1 MNDFYIGTRPA
12 PLDQADG
19 LRRLFAGSSKKFL
32 PLAANPHVA
41 FGGVA
46 IERLTAALALLG
58 HHTLIVDAADTSPAA
73 PEAAALEIGPCI
85 EALAPQVSYLPARGL
100 PMRHVNT
107 RGSSARL
114 LEELA
119 TAAPQADVVIVHAS
133 APDLV
138 RLFTRRAARPLLLA
152 ADHPESLKHAYASL
166 KLMVQRCGW
175 MACDLMLVAPP
186 LAPRVPHIARSL
198 ARCADSFLGAAVAG
212 WAAVDP
218 TSQASDVPTADLCRI
233 VAAQLHLDDDTMSA
247 HFPAGLGLPAHA
259 ARSAA
264 TAAACH

>member
-1 MNDFYIGTRPA
+1 MNDFYVGTRPA

-19 LRRLFAGSSKKFL
+19 LRRLFAGSAKKFL

-58 HHTLIVDAADTSPAA
+58 HHTLIVDAADTSPPA

-85 EALAPQVSYLPARGL
+85 ESLAPQVSYLPARGL
-100 PMRHVNT
+100 PMRYVNT

-114 LEELA
+114 LDELA
-119 TAAPQADVVIVHAS
+119 TVVPQADVVIVHAT
-133 APDLV
+133 APDLA

-152 ADHPESLKHAYASL
+152 ADHPESVKHAYASL
-166 KLMVQRCGW
+166 KLLAQRCGW

-186 LAPRVPHIARSL
+186 LAPRVPHIASSL
-198 ARCADSFLGAAVAG
+198 ARCADNFLGAAIAG

-218 TSQASDVPTADLCRI
+218 ASQASDVPGADLCRI
-233 VAAQLHLDDDTMSA
+233 VAAQLHLDDDPLWA
-247 HFPAGLGLPAHA
+247 DFPAGLPVA
-259 ARSAA
+259 ARAA
-264 TAAACH
+264 RDAAAAAACH